1 MRGMCR
7 EQYRLFWNSC
17 KVVSIKLL
25 LAFVIIALSTARFRQ
40 PPFPLLLSPLS
51 MPLTVYLLLPLF
63 PSQFPLSF
71 SRCSL
76 ISIWL
81 TSVFAGKMMN
91 CSNSARLTSD
101 NWSTEGLPDKQTDT
115 QTYKQISNNKNN
127 NETRRTQSQNQ
138 KPKINT
144 QRNEMIF

>member
-40 PPFPLLLSPLS
+40 HPPPLPLLLPPLHATGCVS
-51 MPLTVYLLLPLF
+51 ASASLPLAV
-63 PSQFPLSF
+63 PSF
-71 SRCSL
+71 CSL

-91 CSNSARLTSD
+91 CSNSARLTTD
-101 NWSTEGLPDKQTDT
+101 NWSTEGLPDKQTDI
-115 QTYKQISNNKNN
+115 QIYKQISNNKNN

-144 QRNEMIF
+144 QRKEMIF